1 MVKRTRSK
9 RGGQLNPEYQ
19 VNQPNQPN
27 QVNQPNQPNQPNW
40 VNNGLE
46 TISNSASKISD
57 SASNL
62 FNSITAPKPGSV
74 TVTGTGINGSPY
86 DPNVVKEEP
95 KPWWKI
101 WGGRRRTK
109 SKKNRRSRKKRS
121 YRRRK

>member
-1 MVKRTRSK
+1 MSI
-9 RGGQLNPEYQ
+9 
-19 VNQPNQPN
+19 NQS
-27 QVNQPNQPNQPNW
+27 NW
-40 VNNGLE
+40 INNGLE

-57 SASNL
+57 SANNL
-62 FNSITAPKPGSV
+62 YNSITGPKP
-74 TVTGTGINGSPY
+74 VTGMGPVTGMNGSPD

-109 SKKNRRSRKKRS
+109 SRKNRRTRKKRS